1 MRRLICASQV
11 DVPAAGTTPLLSP
24 PPRRHRPEDVLCYI
38 STSERAKTIA
48 SSVPDDDWFFLMPE
62 YLPRL
67 VDPLLDELLA
77 DHPAVLV
84 VGPRACGKTTTGR
97 RHCRERFRLDRP
109 AEAAVVRADPDAA
122 LADGPFP
129 LLVDEWQ
136 VVPEVLGA
144 VKRAVDQGA
153 APGSFVL
160 TGSSQADLTTAGW
173 PATGRLIRVPM
184 YGLAEREL
192 EHGSSRPPVLDR
204 LVSEGAGGLSV
215 PPGPPDVRG
224 YVARALRSG
233 FPEAAL
239 AASERASRRW
249 LSSYVDQLVSRDV
262 SLVGAV
268 RHPMRLRHYLQV
280 IAAST
285 AGTPTLKTLIDV
297 AGIERPTANAY
308 DALLERLL
316 VTERLPAW
324 SSNRLNRLI
333 RLPKRYLIDPAF
345 IGPLLGVDARAVF
358 RDGDLLGRL
367 LDSFVMAQLRAE
379 CTVSELS
386 PRLFHVRD
394 ANGRHEVDM
403 LVELGD
409 GRVIGI
415 EVKADSAPG
424 PDAARHLRWLRDAI
438 GNRFALGL
446 VLHTGPRPFR
456 LDESIAA
463 LPICALWG

>member
-1 MRRLICASQV
+1 V
-11 DVPAAGTTPLLSP
+11 
-24 PPRRHRPEDVLCYI
+24 
-38 STSERAKTIA
+38 
-48 SSVPDDDWFFLMPE
+48 PE
-62 YLPRL
+62 YFSRL
-67 VDPLLDELLA
+67 VDPLLGELLT

-97 RHCRERFRLDRP
+97 RHCRERLRLDRP

-144 VKRAVDQGA
+144 VKRAVDEGA
-153 APGSFVL
+153 RPGSFVL
-160 TGSSQADLTTAGW
+160 TGSSQADLTAAGW
-173 PATGRLIRVPM
+173 PATGRLIRVLM
-184 YGLAEREL
+184 YGLVEREL
-192 EHGSSRPPVLDR
+192 EQGSSQPPVLDR
-204 LVSEGAGGLSV
+204 LLAAGAGGLST
-215 PPGPPDVRG
+215 PSDPPDIRG
-224 YVARALRSG
+224 YVARALRGG

-249 LSSYVDQLVSRDV
+249 LSSYIDQLVSRDV

-268 RHPMRLRHYLQV
+268 RDPMRLRHYLQA

-285 AGTPTLKTLIDV
+285 AGMPTVKTLVDA
-297 AGIERPTANAY
+297 AGIERSTANAY
-308 DALLERLL
+308 DSLLERLL
-316 VTERLPAW
+316 ITERLPAW

-333 RLPKRYLIDPAF
+333 RLPKRYLVDPAF
-345 IGPLLGVDARAVF
+345 IGPLLGVDARAVL

-367 LDSFVMAQLRAE
+367 LDSFVVTQLRAE
-379 CTVSELS
+379 CTVSEHS
-386 PRLFHVRD
+386 PRLFHIRD
-394 ANGRHEVDM
+394 ANNRHEVDI
-403 LVELGD
+403 LIEFGD

-415 EVKADSAPG
+415 EVKADAAPG
-424 PDAARHLRWLRDAI
+424 PDSAAHLRWLRD
-438 GNRFALGL
+438 GVGDRFALGL

>member
-1 MRRLICASQV
+1 
-11 DVPAAGTTPLLSP
+11 
-24 PPRRHRPEDVLCYI
+24 
-38 STSERAKTIA
+38 
-48 SSVPDDDWFFLMPE
+48 MPE
-62 YLPRL
+62 YFSRL
-67 VDPLLDELLA
+67 VDPLLGELLT

-97 RHCRERFRLDRP
+97 RHCRERLRLDRP

-144 VKRAVDQGA
+144 VKRAVDEGA
-153 APGSFVL
+153 RPGSFVL
-160 TGSSQADLTTAGW
+160 TGSSQADLTAAGW
-173 PATGRLIRVPM
+173 PATGRLIRVLM
-184 YGLAEREL
+184 YGLVEREL
-192 EHGSSRPPVLDR
+192 EQGSSQPPVLDR
-204 LVSEGAGGLSV
+204 LLAAGAGGLST
-215 PPGPPDVRG
+215 PSDPPDIRG
-224 YVARALRSG
+224 YVARALRGG

-249 LSSYVDQLVSRDV
+249 LSSYIDQLVSRDV

-268 RHPMRLRHYLQV
+268 RDPMRLRHYLQA

-285 AGTPTLKTLIDV
+285 AGMPTVKTLVDA
-297 AGIERPTANAY
+297 AGIERSTANAY
-308 DALLERLL
+308 DSLLERLL
-316 VTERLPAW
+316 ITERLPAW

-333 RLPKRYLIDPAF
+333 RLPKRYLVDPAF
-345 IGPLLGVDARAVF
+345 IGPLLGVDARAVL

-367 LDSFVMAQLRAE
+367 LDSFVVTQLRAE
-379 CTVSELS
+379 CTVSEHS
-386 PRLFHVRD
+386 PRLFHIRD
-394 ANGRHEVDM
+394 ANNRHEVDI
-403 LVELGD
+403 LIEFGD

-415 EVKADSAPG
+415 EVKADAAPG
-424 PDAARHLRWLRDAI
+424 PDSAAHLRWLRD
-438 GNRFALGL
+438 GVGDRFALGL

>member
-1 MRRLICASQV
+1 
-11 DVPAAGTTPLLSP
+11 
-24 PPRRHRPEDVLCYI
+24 
-38 STSERAKTIA
+38 
-48 SSVPDDDWFFLMPE
+48 MPE

-67 VDPLLDELLA
+67 VDPLLHELLA

-97 RHCRERFRLDRP
+97 QHCLGRLRLDRP
-109 AEAAVVRADPDAA
+109 AEAAVARADPDAA

-144 VKRAVDQGA
+144 VKRAVDEGA
-153 APGSFVL
+153 APGNFVL
-160 TGSSQADLTTAGW
+160 TGSSQADLTAAGW

-184 YGLAEREL
+184 YGLVEREI
-192 EHGSSRPPVLDR
+192 EYGSSRPSVLDR
-204 LVSEGAGGLSV
+204 LALEGAAGLST
-215 PPGPPDVRG
+215 PPDAPDIRG

-239 AASERASRRW
+239 AGSERARHRW
-249 LSSYVDQLVSRDV
+249 LSSYIDQLVSRDV
-262 SLVGAV
+262 SLAGAV
-268 RHPMRLRHYLQV
+268 RDPMRLRHYLQA

-285 AGTPTLKTLIDV
+285 AGTPTLKTLIDA
-297 AGIERPTANAY
+297 AGIERPTGNAY

-316 VTERLPAW
+316 ITEQVPAW

-333 RLPKRYLIDPAF
+333 RLPKRYLVDPAF
-345 IGPLLGVDARAVF
+345 AGPLLGVDARAVL
-358 RDGDLLGRL
+358 RDGDLFGRL

-379 CTVSELS
+379 CAVSELS

-394 ANGRHEVDM
+394 ANGRHEVDI
-403 LVELGD
+403 LIEFGN
-409 GRVIGI
+409 GQVIGV

-438 GNRFALGL
+438 GSRFALGV

-456 LDESIAA
+456 LEESIIA

>member
-1 MRRLICASQV
+1 
-11 DVPAAGTTPLLSP
+11 
-24 PPRRHRPEDVLCYI
+24 
-38 STSERAKTIA
+38 
-48 SSVPDDDWFFLMPE
+48 MPE

-67 VDPLLDELLA
+67 VDPLLGELLA
-77 DHPAVLV
+77 DHPGVLV

-97 RHCRERFRLDRP
+97 RHCRERLRLDRP
-109 AEAAVVRADPDAA
+109 AEATAVRADPDAA

-144 VKRAVDQGA
+144 VKRAVDEGA

-160 TGSSQADLTTAGW
+160 TGSSQADLTAAGW
-173 PATGRLIRVPM
+173 PATGRLIRVLM

-192 EHGSSRPPVLDR
+192 EHGSSRSPVLDR
-204 LVSEGAGGLSV
+204 LLSEGAEGL
-215 PPGPPDVRG
+215 PTPPDPPDIRG
-224 YVARALRSG
+224 YVARALRGG

-239 AASERASRRW
+239 AASERAARRW
-249 LSSYVDQLVSRDV
+249 LSSYIDHLVSRDV

-268 RHPMRLRHYLQV
+268 RDPMRVRHYLQAV
-280 IAAST
+280 AAST
-285 AGTPTLKTLIDV
+285 AGTPTLKTLIDT

-316 VTERLPAW
+316 ITERLPAW

-345 IGPLLGVDARAVF
+345 AGPLLGVDARAVF

-367 LDSFVMAQLRAE
+367 LDSFVVAQLRAE

-386 PRLFHVRD
+386 PHLFHVRD
-394 ANGRHEVDM
+394 ANGRHQVDV
-403 LVELGD
+403 LIEFGD

-415 EVKADSAPG
+415 EVKADAAPG
-424 PDAARHLRWLRDAI
+424 PDAASHLRWLRDGI

>member
-1 MRRLICASQV
+1 M
-11 DVPAAGTTPLLSP
+11 
-24 PPRRHRPEDVLCYI
+24 
-38 STSERAKTIA
+38 
-48 SSVPDDDWFFLMPE
+48 PD

-67 VDPLLDELLA
+67 VDPLFRELLS
-77 DHPAVLV
+77 DHPAILV
-84 VGPRACGKTTTGR
+84 VGPRACGKTTTGW
-97 RHCRERFRLDRP
+97 RHCHGRLRLDRP

-136 VVPEVLGA
+136 LVPEVLGA
-144 VKRAVDQGA
+144 VKRAVDEGA
-153 APGSFVL
+153 AAGSFVL
-160 TGSSQADLTTAGW
+160 TGSSQADLTAAGW

-184 YGLAEREL
+184 YGLVEREL

-204 LVSEGAGGLSV
+204 LASDGMEGLPV
-215 PPGPPDVRG
+215 PPDPPDIRG
-224 YVARALRSG
+224 YVTRALRSG

-239 AASERASRRW
+239 ASSERAARRW

-268 RHPMRLRHYLQV
+268 RDPMRLRHYLQA
-280 IAAST
+280 IAASN
-285 AGTPTLKTLIDV
+285 AGTPTLKTLID
-297 AGIERPTANAY
+297 ATGIERATANAY

-316 VTERLPAW
+316 ITERLPAW

-333 RLPKRYLIDPAF
+333 RLPKRYLVDPAF
-345 IGPLLGVDARAVF
+345 VGPLLGVESRAVL
-358 RDGDLLGRL
+358 RDADLLGRL
-367 LDSFVMAQLRAE
+367 LDSLVMTQLRVE
-379 CTVSELS
+379 CAVSEHS

-394 ANGRHEVDM
+394 ANGRHEVDI
-403 LVELGD
+403 LIEFED
-409 GRVIGI
+409 GRVIAV

-424 PDAARHLRWLRDAI
+424 PDAARHLRWLRD
-438 GNRFALGL
+438 GLGRQFALGV

-456 LDESIAA
+456 LDESIIA

>member
-1 MRRLICASQV
+1 MRLRIPV
-11 DVPAAGTTPLLSP
+11 DVPDYLL
-24 PPRRHRPEDVLCYI
+24 
-38 STSERAKTIA
+38 
-48 SSVPDDDWFFLMPE
+48 
-62 YLPRL
+62 RL
-67 VDPLLDELLA
+67 IDPLLDELTA

-97 RHCRERFRLDRP
+97 RHSAGRLRLDRP
-109 AEAAVVRADPDAA
+109 AEAAVARADPDAA
-122 LADGPFP
+122 IADGPFP
-129 LLVDEWQ
+129 LLIDEWQ

-144 VKRAVDQGA
+144 VKRAVDEGT
-153 APGSFVL
+153 APGRFVL
-160 TGSSQADLTTAGW
+160 TGSTQADLTAAGW
-173 PATGRLIRVPM
+173 PATGRLLRAGM
-184 YGLAEREL
+184 YGLTEREL
-192 EHGSSRPPVLDR
+192 EGRAAQTPFLDQ
-204 LVSEGAGGLSV
+204 LMTGGLDQLSV
-215 PPGPPDVRG
+215 SGTAPDVRG
-224 YVARALRSG
+224 YLARALRGG
-233 FPEAAL
+233 FPEVAL
-239 AASERASRRW
+239 ADSERARRRW
-249 LSSYVDQLVSRDV
+249 LSSYVDQVVSRDV

-268 RHPMRLRHYLQV
+268 RDPMRLRRYLQA

-285 AGTPTLKTLIDV
+285 AGIPTLKTLIDAV
-297 AGIERPTANAY
+297 GIERPTANAY

-316 VTERLPAW
+316 ITERIPSW

-333 RLPKRYLIDPAF
+333 RLPKRYLVDPAF
-345 IGPLLGVDARAVF
+345 AGPLMSVDARAVL

-386 PRLFHVRD
+386 PHLFHVRD
-394 ANGRHEVDM
+394 ANGRHEVDI

-438 GNRFALGL
+438 GSRFALGL

-456 LDESIAA
+456 LDKSIAA
-463 LPICALWG
+463 LPICALW